1 MRIFGAL
8 EVRSNGFGSLK
19 GGGGSIVSG
28 LA

>member
-1 MRIFGAL
+1 MGIFGSF